1 MQINMYLYN
10 FTSFFLIGR
19 NLEDHPRTD
28 VSGDRITPHFK
39 GIKKVIWKEVP
50 QSNPTR
56 SLGDLQSACL
66 LTTTEIRKSWMILQ
80 EGLPRC

>member
-39 GIKKVIWKEVP
+39 GIKKVIWKGSHSP
-50 QSNPTR
+50 IQP
-56 SLGDLQSACL
+56 D
-66 LTTTEIRKSWMILQ
+66 
-80 EGLPRC
+80 P